1 MEEEKDEMEKD
12 KREGEEEEGD
22 KGESDGGERRER
34 EGEDEDEE
42 KWKEKECR
50 QLMRP
55 EAELQYEPIL
65 PAATPPLSFLGGRL
79 LAEGDSFKFCLGKQ
93 QINLLQHMLGSLIS
107 SREIRLRGR
116 GTRRVGRKN
125 TAATKDEDDDD
136 GLSLCSD
143 DWWRG
148 KKIKNPLSSVKPD
161 FFCPPTPPPPPLP
174 FFFFM

>member
-1 MEEEKDEMEKD
+1 M
-12 KREGEEEEGD
+12 
-22 KGESDGGERRER
+22 
-34 EGEDEDEE
+34 
-42 KWKEKECR
+42 
-50 QLMRP
+50 
-55 EAELQYEPIL
+55 L
-65 PAATPPLSFLGGRL
+65 PAPTPPLSFLGGRL

-136 GLSLCSD
+136 DGLSLCSD

-148 KKIKNPLSSVKPD
+148 KKIKKSSFVSQTRLFLSSQSPSPSSAFLLLRVRKSRR
-161 FFCPPTPPPPPLP
+161 
-174 FFFFM
+174 